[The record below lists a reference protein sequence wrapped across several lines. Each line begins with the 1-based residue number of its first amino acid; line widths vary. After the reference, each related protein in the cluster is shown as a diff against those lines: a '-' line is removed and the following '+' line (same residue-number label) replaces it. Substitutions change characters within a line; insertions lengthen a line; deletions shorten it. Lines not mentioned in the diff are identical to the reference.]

1 MKWVRPSPCG
11 TWPDSI
17 GRNFTGFGVFLG
29 AIILESIR
37 VGPVA
42 TIANMNN
49 SKIGLK
55 LLAAS
60 PTKVA
65 YNPVVEYKNLF
76 TLYDQ
81 NFHYKQIFQ

>member
-17 GRNFTGFGVFLG
+17 GRNLTGLGVRLG
-29 AIILESIR
+29 AIILERIK

-42 TIANMNN
+42 TIANVNN
-49 SKIGLK
+49 NKIGLK

-65 YNPVVEYKNLF
+65 NKPVGEYKNLC
-76 TLYDQ
+76 TLYDH
-81 NFHYKQIFQ
+81 NFHWQQIFQ